1 MAAVCGAGAVL
12 HSHSQAGTLLSQ
24 WSLPRGHLRLQDLE
38 MLKGLDGMNTHQTS
52 VSLPV
57 LAWWGLFLV
66 VVPYTTPVEEK
77 ES

>member
-1 MAAVCGAGAVL
+1 MAQ
-12 HSHSQAGTLLSQ
+12 SFWSQKPWWCQPWSILLTGTVIMASSWLLFER
-24 WSLPRGHLRLQDLE
+24 WWLTAL
-38 MLKGLDGMNTHQTS
+38 

-66 VVPYTTPVEEK
+66 VVPYTTPVEEQ

>member
-1 MAAVCGAGAVL
+1 MAHWTTFLTLSGRGAAWHRSFV
-12 HSHSQAGTLLSQ
+12 
-24 WSLPRGHLRLQDLE
+24 QDLLE
-38 MLKGLDGMNTHQTS
+38 VVARGISDRKYTKWAAL

-66 VVPYTTPVEEK
+66 VVPYTTPVEEQ